1 MAQDD
6 EMPGAQATKSARTNG
21 LRRRFWV
28 EAAGGGLT
36 GFLFLLTLLWR
47 DWIEAVFG
55 VDPDHGNGSAEWI
68 AVVVLGVLTIA
79 LSILARLEWR
89 SSQRALA

>member
-1 MAQDD
+1 MATDGQG
-6 EMPGAQATKSARTNG
+6 MRRGSSRTAG

-28 EAAGGGLT
+28 EAVGGGLT
-36 GFLFLLTLLWR
+36 GFLFLLTLVWR

-68 AVVVLGVLTIA
+68 VVGILGVLTVT
-79 LSILARLEWR
+79 LSLLARFEWR
-89 SSQRALA
+89 SVQRAPA